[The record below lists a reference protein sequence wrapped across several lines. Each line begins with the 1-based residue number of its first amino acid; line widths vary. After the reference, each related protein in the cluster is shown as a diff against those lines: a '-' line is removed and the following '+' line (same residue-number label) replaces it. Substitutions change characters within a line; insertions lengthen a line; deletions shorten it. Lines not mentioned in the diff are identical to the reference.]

1 MPLLSSCKPLGVL
14 LVTCLIAGQSLALS
28 NYRAEITATRHG
40 VLDIKLDGVMTFIS
54 DVQGNWS
61 LQLETD
67 GGPINSFER
76 SVGETVEGQYRPL
89 SYQRDS
95 KVLFF
100 KEHVDWQFDWGKKWL
115 TGYVK
120 KDFFEYSLASPI
132 HDPMSFQ
139 LPMRAA
145 LMEGEKSFAF
155 QFMRHNRPVAL
166 KFEVIGEEL
175 LLLPNGRVHTLIIK
189 QLWPL
194 QSKQKKLIW
203 VAPEW
208 EFVPIRFATFD
219 DGKIENDILVERLW
233 LDDEEVTFQP

>member
-1 MPLLSSCKPLGVL
+1 M
-14 LVTCLIAGQSLALS
+14 
-28 NYRAEITATRHG
+28 
-40 VLDIKLDGVMTFIS
+40 
-54 DVQGNWS
+54 
-61 LQLETD
+61 
-67 GGPINSFER
+67 
-76 SVGETVEGQYRPL
+76 
-89 SYQRDS
+89 
-95 KVLFF
+95 LFF
-100 KEHVDWQFDWGKKWL
+100 KEHVDWQFDWGKEWL

-145 LMEGEKSFAF
+145 LMEGGKSFAF

-203 VAPEW
+203 VAPEL